1 MTKTE
6 YQTSI
11 TTNLTAAEALCA
23 DLRKLRGLQKLAKTI
38 PDADKLVSLDL
49 VGKTITDKE
58 TQLKKIRAEL
68 GKARRI
74 VKHMEEI
81 EAIEN
86 GTEEKSTPKKSTK
99 ATGKA
104 AAPATAQESTDK
116 EGKTAKTGKSSK
128 TTKAEKTPTQGEAK
142 AQPAT

>member
-23 DLRKLRGLQKLAKTI
+23 DLRKLRGLQKLAKDI

-49 VGKTITDKE
+49 VSKTITDKE
-58 TQLKKIRAEL
+58 AQLKKIRAEL
-68 GKARRI
+68 NKARRI

-86 GTEEKSTPKKSTK
+86 GTEKKPAPKKT
-99 ATGKA
+99 AQ
-104 AAPATAQESTDK
+104 APASQESTDKK
-116 EGKTAKTGKSSK
+116 EGKTAKASKGSK
-128 TTKAEKTPTQGEAK
+128 TAKAGKATTQGEA
-142 AQPAT
+142 QPAA

>member
-23 DLRKLRGLQKLAKTI
+23 DLRKLRGLQKLAKDI

-49 VGKTITDKE
+49 VSKTITDKE
-58 TQLKKIRAEL
+58 AQLKKIRAEL
-68 GKARRI
+68 NKARRI

-86 GTEEKSTPKKSTK
+86 GTEKKPAPKKTAQATTAAKEPAGKKETK
-99 ATGKA
+99 TGKA
-104 AAPATAQESTDK
+104 
-116 EGKTAKTGKSSK
+116 GK
-128 TTKAEKTPTQGEAK
+128 TTKAAK
-142 AQPAT
+142 ATTPGKAESQPAA